1 MYADAIA
8 ATVIIASAVMAGIG
22 VYGMTSSRNLIRQ
35 LLGVEILFN
44 AAVLLIL
51 LLMSYRPADA
61 TLTTIVIVSVVS
73 GEIIVIIALLA
84 GMYRMAR
91 SLTSD
96 VVEEGGV

>member
-1 MYADAIA
+1 MYADAVA

-35 LLGVEILFN
+35 LLGIEILFN